1 MVARVE
7 AATLAEVTRLVAR
20 VEAATLA
27 EVTLLVARIEA
38 ATLLVAQFEAAT
50 MEIEAEVLRT
60 PEAQIVCP
68 RVSNRVS
75 PRMTDNG
82 LPAIVHPPSAT
93 QIFAVSPV
101 RLHHPPSEFVLL

>member
-1 MVARVE
+1 MARVE

-27 EVTLLVARIEA
+27 EATLAEVTLLVARVEETIVE
-38 ATLLVAQFEAAT
+38 T
-50 MEIEAEVLRT
+50 EAEVLRT
-60 PEAQIVCP
+60 PEAVIVCL
-68 RVSNRVS
+68 RVSNRVC

-93 QIFAVSPV
+93 PIWAVSPA
-101 RLHHPPSEFVLL
+101 